1 MKQYQSLVLL
11 LLLIANCYAL
21 PVDLASEEENPEL
34 TAGFIEGDMDIDL
47 SRNGGTDENKRWPD
61 GIVYYEISDEYDE
74 DHARYIREAMD
85 AIEND
90 SCIQF
95 LEAPENATAFVEISP
110 KKNGCFAKIGYRG
123 TKQELNLQNYA
134 LNRGCFVKGTIM
146 HELLHVLGFYHQHNV
161 PERDE
166 YITIIEGNVK
176 DGQMKNFNKYNEWD
190 VTSFGVEYDYASIMH
205 YHATAYSKNG
215 FTTIA
220 TVGDEYREIGQRRG
234 LSEGDITK
242 LKAINL
248 LAYGYT
254 APVNTEI
261 WEEDPELTAGY
272 YEGDMLLAT
281 NRNGVTNVLKTWPL
295 GIVYYKIDEVFN
307 ADQISYIQQAM
318 AAIESISCI
327 RFQIA
332 GNDTRDYINITG
344 TLHGC
349 YATVGYTGFKQ
360 TLNLH
365 VNDLDK
371 GCFIKGK
378 IIHELLHALGF
389 YHQHSAPNRDD
400 YIWVMLENVQDK
412 YKPFFRKQSE
422 KFVTDFGIEYDYY
435 SVMHYSSTAFTKNG
449 LPTIIPLQS
458 GVELGQRKGLS
469 FKDILKLNLMYDCA
483 LREV

>member
-1 MKQYQSLVLL
+1 MA
-11 LLLIANCYAL
+11 I
-21 PVDLASEEENPEL
+21 EEENPEL

-47 SRNGGTDENKRWPD
+47 NRNGGTDENKRWPD
-61 GIVYYEISDEYDE
+61 GIVYYKISEEYDE
-74 DHARYIREAMD
+74 DHIRYIREAMD

-95 LEAPENATAFVEISP
+95 LEASENTTAYVEISAQQ
-110 KKNGCFAKIGYRG
+110 NGCFSKIGYRG
-123 TKQELNLQNYA
+123 TKQEMNLQYYA
-134 LNRGCFVKGTIM
+134 LDRGCFVKGTIM

-161 PERDE
+161 PDRDE
-166 YITIIEGNVK
+166 YIRIIEGNVK
-176 DGQMKNFNKYNEWD
+176 EGYMKNFNKYNEGA

-205 YHATAYSKNG
+205 YHATAYSKYG
-215 FTTIA
+215 FTTI
-220 TVGDEYREIGQRRG
+220 VPLGDEYREIGQRRG

-242 LKAINL
+242 LKAMYNL
-248 LAYGYT
+248 YGYT
-254 APVNTEI
+254 APINTEI

-281 NRNGVTNVLKTWPL
+281 NRNGVTDVLKTWPL
-295 GIVYYKIDEVFN
+295 GMVYYKIDEVFN

-318 AAIESISCI
+318 ATIESVSCI
-327 RFQIA
+327 RFLEA

-344 TLHGC
+344 TAHGC

-378 IIHELLHALGF
+378 IMHELLHALGF
-389 YHQHSAPNRDD
+389 YHQHSAPNRDE
-400 YIWVMLENVQDK
+400 YIWVMLDNVQDK
-412 YKPFFRKQSE
+412 YKHFFRKQSE
-422 KFVTDFGIEYDYY
+422 KFVTDFGVEYDYE

-449 LPTIIPLQS
+449 LATIIPLKS
-458 GVELGQRKGLS
+458 DVEIGQRKGIS